1 VGYSRPMRAVVV
13 GGGIGGLSSAIA
25 LERQGV
31 EAVVLESAPDIATSS
46 TGTGLHI
53 WPNAMVPLQQAG
65 IADEIVAGAAQ
76 ITRGQFQSWRGPMLT
91 DFPVMELTEETG
103 VPAVGIDRH
112 ELHGVLA
119 EALKDTSIR
128 TDSRV
133 TAVDQDADGVSARL
147 ADGSE
152 VTGDV
157 LVAADGARSTI
168 RSQLHGEQTRD
179 YAGYAIWRTIVD
191 YDHEDIPV
199 GLFRVIWGR
208 GCRFVFFHVR
218 PGRLY
223 WSSVSVA
230 PEGGGDPDAGRK
242 AGVAERHRGWPAPIE
257 RVIDATP
264 EESIGRMDTYEY
276 KPLDSW
282 TDRRVTLL
290 GDSAHP
296 MTFNLGQ
303 GACQAIEDA
312 FALAEELAKD
322 GDAAAALG
330 RYEDRRR
337 EYTSKLMKQSRQIGS
352 VAKWQNPLAVRFR
365 EQLQRRVIAKQLGD
379 AARSVPQPS
388 T

>member
-1 VGYSRPMRAVVV
+1 MRAVVV
-13 GGGIGGLSSAIA
+13 GGGIGGLSTALA
-25 LERQGV
+25 LERQGI
-31 EAVVLESAPDIATSS
+31 EAVVLEAAPDIAASS
-46 TGTGLHI
+46 VGTGLHL
-53 WPNAMVPLQQAG
+53 WPNAMVPLRQAG
-65 IADEIVAGAAQ
+65 IEDDVVAASAL

-91 DFPVMELTEETG
+91 DFPIRELTEETG
-103 VPAVGIDRH
+103 VPAVGVDRH
-112 ELHGVLA
+112 ELHGILA
-119 EALKDTSIR
+119 GALGQTTIR
-128 TDSRV
+128 CDSRV
-133 TAVDQDADGVSARL
+133 AGVDQEGDGVSARL
-147 ADGSE
+147 TDGSE

-157 LVAADGARSTI
+157 LIAADGARSAI
-168 RSQLHGEQTRD
+168 RTQLHGEQKRE

-257 RVIDATP
+257 RVIEATP
-264 EESIGRMDTYEY
+264 EDSIGRMDTYEY
-276 KPLDSW
+276 QPLDRW
-282 TDRRVTLL
+282 TVGRITLL

-312 FALAEELAKD
+312 FALTEELAKD
-322 GDAAAALG
+322 GDLAGALA
-330 RYEDRRR
+330 RYEDRRLK
-337 EYTSKLMKQSRQIGS
+337 YTSKLMKQSRQIGA
-352 VAKWQNPLAVRFR
+352 VAKWQNPVAVRFR
-365 EQLQRRVIAKQLGD
+365 EQLQRRVIAKQLGA
-379 AARSVPQPS
+379 AARAVPQTS
-388 T
+388 S

>member
-1 VGYSRPMRAVVV
+1 MRAVVV
-13 GGGIGGLSSAIA
+13 GGGIGGLSTALA
-25 LERQGV
+25 LERQGID
-31 EAVVLESAPDIATSS
+31 AVVLEALPDIATSS

-53 WPNAMVPLQQAG
+53 WPNAMVPLRQG
-65 IADEIVAGAAQ
+65 GLEDVVVAQSAQ

-91 DFPVMELTEETG
+91 DFPIQELTEETG
-103 VPAVGIDRH
+103 VPAVGMDRH

-119 EALKDTSIR
+119 GALQSTPIQ
-128 TDSRV
+128 TGSRV
-133 TAVDQDADGVSARL
+133 AGVDQTGDGVSARL
-147 ADGSE
+147 EDGSE
-152 VTGDV
+152 VTGDI
-157 LVAADGARSTI
+157 LVAADGARSGI
-168 RSQLHGEQTRD
+168 RTQLHGEQKRD

-223 WSSVSVA
+223 WSSVAVA
-230 PEGGGDPDAGRK
+230 PEGGGDVDAGRK
-242 AGVAERHRGWPAPIE
+242 ATVAARHRGWPGPIE

-264 EESIGRMDTYEY
+264 EESIGRQDTYEY
-276 KPLDSW
+276 DPLKSW
-282 TDRRVTLL
+282 TVGRITLL
-290 GDSAHP
+290 GDAAHP

-312 FALAEELAKD
+312 FALGEELSKD
-322 GDAAAALG
+322 GDAAAALA
-330 RYEDRRR
+330 RYEERRR
-337 EYTSKLMKQSRQIGS
+337 DYTSKLMKQSRQIGS
-352 VAKWQNPLAVRFR
+352 VAKWSNPVAVRIR
-365 EQLQRRVIAKQLGD
+365 EQLQKRVIAKQLGE